1 MTNQKVVLITGASSG
16 IGQVTAH
23 LLAARGFTVFG
34 TSRKPDTN
42 VRPYRM
48 LPLDVRSDTSVQIAV
63 QSILEQTGRLDVLIN
78 NAGYGQFG
86 AIEENS
92 VADLQAQ
99 FETNFFG
106 VMRLTNAVLP
116 IMRRQAGGRIINVS
130 SVLGHIAPPY
140 SGLYASTKFALE
152 GFSEALRQEVQP
164 FNIYVSLVEPGLVKT
179 QFNDEPP
186 AHPIADYA
194 LARQAA
200 LQFINA
206 GIEAGMKPE
215 VVAQT
220 ILQIITSDQPRL
232 RYLVGRTTHVL
243 IALKR
248 LLPEPLFDQVR
259 RRVFSSARTPAAQQH
274 PETLSL

>member
-1 MTNQKVVLITGASSG
+1 MTNQKVVLITGASAG
-16 IGQVTAH
+16 IGQATAH
-23 LLAARGFTVFG
+23 LLADKGFTVFG
-34 TSRKPDTN
+34 TSRKPDATA
-42 VRPYRM
+42 RPYRM
-48 LPLDVRSDTSVQIAV
+48 LPLDVRSDASVQTAV
-63 QSILEQTGRLDVLIN
+63 QSILDQTGRLDVLIN

-92 VADLQAQ
+92 IADLQAQ

-116 IMRRQAGGRIINVS
+116 IMRRQAEGRIINVS
-130 SVLGHIAPPY
+130 SVLGHVAPPY
-140 SGLYASTKFALE
+140 SGLYASSKFALE

-164 FNIYVSLVEPGLVKT
+164 FNIHVSLVEPGFVKT

-200 LQFINA
+200 LQLSNA
-206 GIEAGMKPE
+206 GIKAGIKPE

-220 ILQIITSDQPRL
+220 ILQIITRIQPRL
-232 RYLVGRTTHVL
+232 RYPVGGSTHVL
-243 IALKR
+243 ITLKR

-259 RRVFSSARTPAAQQH
+259 RRIFSSARTTATH
-274 PETLSL
+274 PHPQTLSL